1 MNETGGLI
9 TVSEEERARIRAA
22 LQAYMRA
29 HRIGVPTLCAL
40 VIDRDPRQREMPLS
54 TLQRFLRGKH
64 RTGDA
69 YVTMCAQF
77 LEREGFTPPEVRDPL
92 AALGGAMAG
101 FWSGADIDA
110 SVYAPLV
117 GSYLHVEGKDE
128 EQADYELI
136 VSEVPAG
143 RYMVAREQRGG
154 IVPALRYS
162 FEGVL
167 VRAGALILI
176 AMRETL
182 TGLPRSYWLER
193 LSSPPQYRGT
203 YLHGQVT
210 QALFR
215 VEGDNGTCM
224 TSERVMIESGRGVGA
239 VD

>member
-9 TVSEEERARIRAA
+9 TVSEEERARVRAA
-22 LQAYMRA
+22 LQGYMRA

-69 YVTMCAQF
+69 YVTQCAQF
-77 LEREGFTPPEVRDPL
+77 LEREGFMLAEERDPL
-92 AALGGAMAG
+92 ADLGGAMAG
-101 FWSGADIDA
+101 FWSGAEIDA
-110 SVYAPLV
+110 SVYAPLI
-117 GSYLHVEGKDE
+117 GSYVPVEGKDG
-128 EQADYELI
+128 EQADYVLT
-136 VSEVPAG
+136 VSEVPAE
-143 RYMVAREQRGG
+143 RYMKAHEQRGG
-154 IVPALRYS
+154 IVPELRYN

-193 LSSPPQYRGT
+193 LSSPPQ
-203 YLHGQVT
+203 
-210 QALFR
+210 
-215 VEGDNGTCM
+215 
-224 TSERVMIESGRGVGA
+224 
-239 VD
+239 